1 MHLSRRMEFEIKP
14 HWEAELLLEVWLQQ
28 RYRLKICPR
37 ITLATEKYR
46 DRSIARPIGNG
57 RVRTWGME
65 SCHPQDK
72 TCFTLA
78 CGGIGTKCIIRKSN
92 SEGDKGSATHGK
104 HYSKYSILHEDRG
117 FFYII
122 VRKVPYITD
131 SRIPTNY

>member
-14 HWEAELLLEVWLQQ
+14 HWEAELLRKVWLQQ
-28 RYRLKICPR
+28 RRRLKICPR
-37 ITLATEKYR
+37 FALATEKYR

-57 RVRTWGME
+57 RVMTWG
-65 SCHPQDK
+65 
-72 TCFTLA
+72 
-78 CGGIGTKCIIRKSN
+78 IIRKSN
-92 SEGDKGSATHGK
+92 SEGDKGSVTYGK

-122 VRKVPYITD
+122 VRKVPYIPD